1 MSLYFTTKSRQK
13 LISFDNHQTVA
24 VFNGGM
30 LVMKGGE
37 VLGTLPLI
45 FVDKWN
51 VTLKHYLHID

>member
-45 FVDKWN
+45 FCRQKECYTK
-51 VTLKHYLHID
+51 TLPTY